1 MAFWNKLFRHHQSA
15 KTAPEMASQAVVG
28 ILEDHR
34 LLGELLLQLPRQFD
48 DQQAGVVGLRWV
60 GDQLTL
66 VINPTAFTQ
75 LRMDDARLLLAHE
88 ALHVLWQHP
97 LRYADH
103 PHPQLVKV
111 TTDMAVNQ
119 YLPAAPPGTATLAQ
133 VQRLL
138 RQKIPAHLDSQD
150 YLRLLTKTKVA
161 ERERLK
167 KGGISLEG
175 DRQGELPAPGDQDDH
190 HGWARQ
196 NGQQAG
202 NQQIRLANL
211 RRLLRHA
218 WQQTPQRDRGLL
230 PGAVRQALSGDRPRA
245 RFDWRLVLAHQVGQI
260 AQGKEPYHA
269 RFNRRQPLRMDLPGQ
284 VTHLTADL
292 RIFVDNSGSMTDAEI
307 GRALAEITRLV
318 RHERV
323 RVMAYSFDAK
333 VYGPGQRLRPGR
345 TIEWQRQGGGG
356 TSFQAV
362 FDYLVNHHV
371 PRAGTVVV
379 IITDGWGE
387 RHLRDHHYRN
397 VDWLLTTTADQL
409 SVVDQPGR
417 IFELKK
423 ELE

>member
-1 MAFWNKLFRHHQSA
+1 MAFWNKLLRHRHPA
-15 KTAPEMASQAVVG
+15 KDVPAMASQVVVAV
-28 ILEDHR
+28 LQKHR
-34 LLGELLLQLPRQFD
+34 LLGEILLQLPRQFNNH
-48 DQQAGVVGLRWV
+48 QPGVVGLCWV
-60 GDQLTL
+60 GDQLVL
-66 VINPTAFTQ
+66 VINSTTFSQ

-97 LRYADH
+97 LRYAAH
-103 PHPQLVKV
+103 PHPRLVKV
-111 TTDMAVNQ
+111 ATDMAVNQ

-138 RQKIPAHLDSQD
+138 RKKIPAHLDSQD
-150 YLRLLTKTKVA
+150 YLHLLAATSVI

-167 KGGISLEG
+167 QGGISLEG
-175 DRQGELPAPGDQDDH
+175 DRQGELSAPGDQDDH

-202 NQQIRLANL
+202 NQQVRLANL

-218 WQQTPQRDRGLL
+218 WQQTPQHDRGLL
-230 PGAVRQALSGDRPRA
+230 PGAVRQALSGDQPRA
-245 RFDWRLVLAHQVGQI
+245 RFDWRVVLAHQVGQI
-260 AQGKEPYHA
+260 TRGKEPSHA

-323 RVMAYSFDAK
+323 RVTTYSFDAK
-333 VYGPGQRLRPGR
+333 VYAPGQRLRPGR

-362 FDYLVNHHV
+362 FDYLASHHV
-371 PRAGTVVV
+371 PRAGTIVV

-387 RHLRDHHYRN
+387 QHLRNHRYQN

-417 IFELKK
+417 VFELRK
-423 ELE
+423 ESE